1 MNMPLDW
8 EAYAQKLEQSVRGTF
23 WEELGAK
30 LVSLSEDKVMISLEA
45 EDRHLNH
52 IGILHG
58 GVHASL
64 LDNVMGLAAM
74 IARPND
80 RIVTT
85 NLNVHYVA
93 PLKKGTNY
101 AVGEVLHL
109 SRKIVTTQ
117 GRLYSEE
124 GGVGS
129 FGTGSYRLI

>member
-1 MNMPLDW
+1 MNEPLDW
-8 EAYAQKLEQSVRGTF
+8 EALARKLEQDVQGTF
-23 WEELGAK
+23 WEDLGAK
-30 LVSLSEDKVMISLEA
+30 LVSFADGKVVISLEA
-45 EDRHLNH
+45 CDRHMNH

-74 IARPND
+74 LTKPND

-93 PLKKGTNY
+93 PLKKGMNY

-117 GRLYSEE
+117 ASLYSEE
-124 GGVGS
+124 GVIGS